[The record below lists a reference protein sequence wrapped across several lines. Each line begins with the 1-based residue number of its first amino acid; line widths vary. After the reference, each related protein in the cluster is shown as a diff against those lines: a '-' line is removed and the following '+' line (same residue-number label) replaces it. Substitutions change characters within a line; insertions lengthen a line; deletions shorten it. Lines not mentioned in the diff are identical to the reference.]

1 MKKLLFVDDEPN
13 ILQGMRR
20 MLRSMRKEY
29 KMFFAEGGRQA
40 LELMG
45 DESIDVV
52 VSDMRM
58 PGIDGAQL
66 LTEVREQHPET
77 IRIMLTGQ
85 ADEDSIL
92 KTVGIVHQF
101 LAKPCDPE
109 QLKSLL
115 NGLGGLQD
123 RISDDL
129 MKGVIAKIDSLP
141 SLPATYTALQEA
153 MAKDDVGL
161 DEIAEIIER
170 DMAMSAKIL
179 QLVNSAFFGLFT
191 TVKSPAHAVN
201 LLGFNTVKILVLGV
215 GVFSSAEKV
224 CAGISM
230 DELWRHSFMVGR
242 IARKLA
248 EAEKMQDA
256 MVDDCFL
263 AGVLHDLGKLVLAV
277 NFAEEYEDVIN
288 RVKQEDKTFC
298 TVEKEMFSACH
309 GDVGAYL
316 IGLWGFRY
324 ELIEAVG
331 CHHSPKLSTDHLTT
345 SSIVYVADCL
355 YHLKYRD
362 TCPNNAVS
370 EEDLL
375 EFGKS
380 MPFTATDQWQAIC
393 EEICTEE

>member
-1 MKKLLFVDDEPN
+1 MIKLLFVDDEPN

-40 LELMG
+40 LDLMR

-58 PGIDGAQL
+58 PGMDGAQL
-66 LTEVREQHPET
+66 LTEVREQYPET

-115 NGLGGLQD
+115 NNLSGLQD
-123 RISDDL
+123 RVSDEY
-129 MKGVIAKIDSLP
+129 MRGVISKIDSLP

-153 MAKDDVGL
+153 MKKDDVSLG
-161 DEIAEIIER
+161 EIAEIIER

-224 CAGISM
+224 CPGFSM

-248 EAEKMQDA
+248 EAEDMQDA
-256 MVDDCFL
+256 MIDDCFL
-263 AGVLHDLGKLVLAV
+263 AGVLHDIGKLVLSV
-277 NFAEEYEDVIN
+277 NFTSKYEDVIS
-288 RVKQEDKTFC
+288 RVKQENKTFC
-298 TVEKEMFSACH
+298 SVEKEIFSACH
-309 GDVGAYL
+309 GAVGAYL

-331 CHHSPKLSTDHLTT
+331 FHHSPKATTDNVTV
-345 SSIVYVADCL
+345 SSIVHVADRL
-355 YHLKYRD
+355 YHWKY
-362 TCPNNAVS
+362 S
-370 EEDLL
+370 ETSQDNEADMEGLRK
-375 EFGKS
+375 FGEKL
-380 MPFTATDQWQAIC
+380 PFSATDRWQAIC
-393 EEICTEE
+393 EEICVEE